1 MSASGYKLPPRGPAA
16 ASALRPKA
24 VATVAG
30 RRVRFGPLPDSCTA
44 VKSVNFKGAFCHWET
59 RPKQLGSLEGPGGA
73 NVKVRFAM
81 AYDSDEGAFH
91 LTPAGWLRVD
101 EEPFPADRIETWRY
115 SMYQALGWS
124 REHKSLYCEWVDPA
138 IAREERDLLRK
149 KYGWPDGL
157 APSRDIIIGSAP

>member
-1 MSASGYKLPPRGPAA
+1 
-16 ASALRPKA
+16 
-24 VATVAG
+24 
-30 RRVRFGPLPDSCTA
+30 
-44 VKSVNFKGAFCHWET
+44 
-59 RPKQLGSLEGPGGA
+59 
-73 NVKVRFAM
+73 M

-124 REHKSLYCEWVDPA
+124 REHKSLYCEWVDQRLPA
-138 IAREERDLLRK
+138 KSVIFCEK
-149 KYGWPDGL
+149 NMVGQYGL